1 MITHDNPNHGGAAAP
16 QGGSASSGENPAPP
30 GQVANVVDEAL
41 RTMQRDQ
48 AGNPPPPM
56 GIRDPGAPTLQ
67 AYVDRRKRLAALI
80 RAENPACT
88 EEYIEARLEQFGA

>member
-1 MITHDNPNHGGAAAP
+1 MTKHDDPGHDGGAGP
-16 QGGSASSGENPAPP
+16 LGGGTGENPAPP

-41 RTMQRDQ
+41 RAMQRDQ

-56 GIRDPGAPTLQ
+56 GIRDPGARTLQ
-67 AYVDRRKRLAALI
+67 AYVDRRKRLVALI
-80 RAENPACT
+80 RAENPTCT